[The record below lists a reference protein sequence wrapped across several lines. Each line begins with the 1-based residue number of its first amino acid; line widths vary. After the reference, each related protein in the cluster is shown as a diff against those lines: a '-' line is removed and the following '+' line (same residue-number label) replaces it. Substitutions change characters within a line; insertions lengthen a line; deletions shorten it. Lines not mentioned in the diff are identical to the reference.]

1 MGPTSILKGPK
12 KIASDWGSGSRWTS
26 HELEDTGAPLG
37 RPAGGCRRAM
47 RDVGESGAVSA
58 EPEDWLPV
66 LCSSSSS
73 TAGGEGRATGSGLG
87 IVSQAATVSSRSETK
102 LYRKMFKLGR
112 QHGQHKTAEKMW
124 GPMYFDLNPV
134 ASIS

>member
-102 LYRKMFKLGR
+102 LYRKILSWDANMGNTKQPKRCGVLCI
-112 QHGQHKTAEKMW
+112 
-124 GPMYFDLNPV
+124 L
-134 ASIS
+134 I